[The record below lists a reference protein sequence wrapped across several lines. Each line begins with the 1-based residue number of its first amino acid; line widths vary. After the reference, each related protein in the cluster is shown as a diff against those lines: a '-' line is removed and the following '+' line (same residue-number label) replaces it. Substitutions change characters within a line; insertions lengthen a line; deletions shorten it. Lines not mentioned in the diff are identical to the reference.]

1 MTKLNFKYLYNKL
14 SKSLKNNSWIK
25 KQGINKEYISLHID
39 SLEFNKKL
47 SKMIINQDFS
57 AKNTLQ
63 LCKGLLESIYPIKS
77 EEEMFKRNI
86 YLLSK

>member
-1 MTKLNFKYLYNKL
+1 MTKLNFKYLYNKI

-57 AKNTLQ
+57 AKSTLQ

-77 EEEMFKRNI
+77 EEECLKEI
-86 YLLSK
+86 YT